1 MKNYKCE
8 VSLFDRIPY
17 ILTFFNTENVLV
29 KVVDRTMTVDC
40 CLIGEIEA
48 DSETYEAYIH
58 IQNAIHNAGAAF
70 IRAEVKMNAS
80 YKTLSYKYLL
90 PNGNRVVLNKLIAR

>member
-1 MKNYKCE
+1 MTNYKCE

-29 KVVDRTMTVDC
+29 KVVDRTMTIDC
-40 CLIGEIEA
+40 CLIGEIET
-48 DSETYEAYIH
+48 DSETYEAYTH
-58 IQNAIHNAGAAF
+58 IQNAIHNEGAAF

-90 PNGNRVVLNKLIAR
+90 PNGNRVVLNKLITQ